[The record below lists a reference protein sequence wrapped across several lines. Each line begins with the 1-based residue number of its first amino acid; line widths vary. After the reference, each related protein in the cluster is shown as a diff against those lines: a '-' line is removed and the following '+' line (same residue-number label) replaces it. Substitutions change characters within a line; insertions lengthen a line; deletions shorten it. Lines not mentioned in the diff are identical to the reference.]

1 LLAALTSPKGKQK
14 PGGLRQAVEL
24 ASRGDSLGFAERT
37 RKNLLYID
45 QAKSRREDVHVVTQ
59 IVNSGL
65 GLVVFPWEDQADKAI
80 RGKPLSDLYKSGWP
94 VWDEL
99 PPSKRLGQLIK
110 RVRDAIAHGNVKFS
124 SDDRD
129 PSNVAI
135 LLESEH
141 GDWHAT
147 ISAHDLKNFCLK
159 FIEFIENT
167 SG

>member
-1 LLAALTSPKGKQK
+1 LLAALTGPKGKQK
-14 PGGLRQAVEL
+14 PGGLRQAVKL

-59 IVNSGL
+59 IINSSL

-80 RGKPLSDLYKSGWP
+80 RGKLLSDLYKSGWP
-94 VWDEL
+94 VWDES
-99 PPSKRLGQLIK
+99 PPSRGLGQLIHVL
-110 RVRDAIAHGNVKFS
+110 RNAIAHRNVKFS
-124 SDDRD
+124 SDDREA
-129 PSNVAI
+129 SKVAI
-135 LLESEH
+135 LFASEN

-147 ISAHDLKNFCLK
+147 ISARDLKNFCLK